1 LSQFHGRVA
10 LVSGGSRGVGA
21 AIVCTLAAAGWH
33 VTFCHDRD
41 DQAAIEVEKAALEL
55 GVSAL
60 AVQADVTRAAEV
72 VSWVRRAA
80 DELGPV
86 RAAVSC
92 AAVARDL
99 PLSRLDDADWRALTD
114 TSLDGVLN
122 LCQAVLPAMMQR
134 QSGRII
140 AVSSV
145 TASYGDHSSRR
156 PVPALAG
163 IAGYTWALAS
173 QTRRFG
179 IRVHGIVPAPAAAR
193 AELTA
198 IWPSSSAHAGPVH
211 AGPAHAGPERTGP
224 ERTGPV
230 LAEAIAVR
238 RFASAEAVAGRVA
251 LLLSGAAAEPS
262 GTLLEMPGGI

>member
-10 LVSGGSRGVGA
+10 LVSSGSRGVGA
-21 AIVCTLAAAGWH
+21 AIVRTLAAAGWH

-55 GVSAL
+55 GVRAL

-72 VSWVRRAA
+72 LSWARRAA

-86 RAAVSC
+86 QAAVSC

-114 TSLDGVLN
+114 TSLDGVFS

-134 QSGRII
+134 ESGRII

-145 TASYGDHSSRR
+145 AASYGHHSSR
-156 PVPALAG
+156 PVPARAG
-163 IAGYTWALAS
+163 IAGYTRALAT

-193 AELTA
+193 TELTA
-198 IWPSSSAHAGPVH
+198 IWPPDAEHADSER
-211 AGPAHAGPERTGP
+211 AGPA
-224 ERTGPV
+224 

-238 RFASAEAVAGRVA
+238 RFASAEAVADRVA
-251 LLLSGAAAEPS
+251 FLLSGAAAEPS